1 MDSSRMLEQVNQ
13 LSRNVPHKVLSK
25 YVTLGL
31 VVYLAYYVATLVWQV
46 VPVQNSMGKVVAAGV
61 KTQYT
66 QNNSSVDL
74 NQLFS
79 LELFG
84 KEGKVV
90 APKPTPQLNQNAP
103 KTRLNVTLTGLVAD
117 SSDPVSATSVAII
130 ESRDGQNTYGIND
143 KISGTSA
150 TIYQILIDR
159 VILSI
164 SGRFE
169 TLMLDG
175 IKYSTTP
182 PSYQSNAKAVASV
195 SKPKQLVQ
203 KKREK
208 LDKRKDMELA
218 KSLRQQ
224 RTELFSDP
232 TRLDQVIRI
241 RPYRP
246 NGELKGYRLSP
257 GKDAKLFKQVGLKR
271 NDLAISINGND
282 LTNGQQALAVMAELK
297 TMTEATI
304 TVVRQDELIDIILAL

>member
-1 MDSSRMLEQVNQ
+1 MLEQVNQ
-13 LSRNVPHKVLSK
+13 LSRNVPHKALSK
-25 YVTLGL
+25 YVTLAL
-31 VVYLAYYVATLVWQV
+31 VIYLAYYTASLVWQV
-46 VPVQNSMGKVVAAGV
+46 VPVQNSVGKVVAAGV

-66 QNNSSVDL
+66 QTNLGVDL
-74 NQLFS
+74 SQLIS
-79 LELFG
+79 IELFG
-84 KEGKVV
+84 EEGKVTEPKP
-90 APKPTPQLNQNAP
+90 APKLNQSAP

-117 SSDPVSATSVAII
+117 SGDPVSATSVAII
-130 ESRDGQNTYGIND
+130 ESRDGQNTYGISD
-143 KISGTSA
+143 KISGTNA

-159 VILSI
+159 VILSV

-182 PSYQSNAKAVASV
+182 PSYQTQAKAATV
-195 SKPKQLVQ
+195 KPKQKLAQ
-203 KKREK
+203 QKREK

-224 RTELFSDP
+224 RAELFKDP

-257 GKDAKLFKQVGLKR
+257 GKDAKLFKEVGLQR

-282 LTNGQQALAVMAELK
+282 LTNAQQAFAVMAELK

-304 TVVRQDELIDIILAL
+304 TVVRQGELIDIILAL

>member
-13 LSRNVPHKVLSK
+13 FSRNLPHKVLSK

-31 VVYLAYYVATLVWQV
+31 VVYLAYYFASLVWQV
-46 VPVQNSMGKVVAAGV
+46 VPVQNSVGKVVVAGV

-66 QNNSSVDL
+66 QNNQSVDL
-74 NQLFS
+74 NSLVA

-84 KEGKVV
+84 LEGKVNE
-90 APKPTPQLNQNAP
+90 PKPVPKLNQNAP

-117 SSDPVSATSVAII
+117 SSDSISATSVAII
-130 ESRDGQNTYGIND
+130 ESSDGQNTYGVSD
-143 KISGTSA
+143 KISGTNA

-159 VILSI
+159 VILSV

-175 IKYSTTP
+175 IKYSTKP
-182 PSYQSNAKAVASV
+182 PSYQSEKV
-195 SKPKQLVQ
+195 KPKATQLAQ

-208 LDKRKDMELA
+208 LDKRRDMELVT
-218 KSLRQQ
+218 SLRQQ
-224 RTELFSDP
+224 RVELFKDP

-282 LTNGQQALAVMAELK
+282 LTNPQQAFAVMAELK

>member
-13 LSRNVPHKVLSK
+13 FSRNLPHKVLSK

-31 VVYLAYYVATLVWQV
+31 VVYLAYYIATLVWQV
-46 VPVQNSMGKVVAAGV
+46 VPVQNSVGKVVAAGV
-61 KTQYT
+61 KSQYT
-66 QNNSSVDL
+66 QRESSVDL
-74 NQLFS
+74 NPLVS

-84 KEGKVV
+84 VEGKVNK
-90 APKPTPQLNQNAP
+90 PKPTPQLNQSAP

-117 SSDPVSATSVAII
+117 SGDPVSATSVAII

-150 TIYQILIDR
+150 TIFQILVDR
-159 VILSI
+159 VILSV

-182 PSYQSNAKAVASV
+182 PTYQSKAKAATVT
-195 SKPKQLVQ
+195 PKKLAQQ
-203 KKREK
+203 KREK

-224 RTELFSDP
+224 RAELFKDP

-241 RPYRP
+241 RPYRQ

-257 GKDAKLFKQVGLKR
+257 GKDAKLFKQVGLQR

-282 LTNGQQALAVMAELK
+282 LTNAQQAFTVMTELK
-297 TMTEATI
+297 SMTEATI
-304 TVVRQDELIDIILAL
+304 TVVRQGELIDIILAL

>member
-1 MDSSRMLEQVNQ
+1 MLEQVNQ
-13 LSRNVPHKVLSK
+13 LSRNVPHKTLSK
-25 YVTLGL
+25 YVTLAL
-31 VVYLAYYVATLVWQV
+31 VIYLAYYTASLVWQV
-46 VPVQNSMGKVVAAGV
+46 VPVQNSVGKVVAAGV

-66 QNNSSVDL
+66 QTNLGVDL
-74 NQLFS
+74 GQLIS
-79 LELFG
+79 IELFG
-84 KEGKVV
+84 EEGKVTEPKP
-90 APKPTPQLNQNAP
+90 APKLNQSAP

-117 SSDPVSATSVAII
+117 SGDPVSATSVAII
-130 ESRDGQNTYGIND
+130 ESRDGQNTYGISD
-143 KISGTSA
+143 KISGTNA

-159 VILSI
+159 VILSV

-182 PSYQSNAKAVASV
+182 PSYQTQAKAATV
-195 SKPKQLVQ
+195 KPKQKLAQ
-203 KKREK
+203 QKREK

-224 RTELFSDP
+224 RAELFKDP

-257 GKDAKLFKQVGLKR
+257 GKDAKLFKEVGLQR

-282 LTNGQQALAVMAELK
+282 LTNAQQAFAVMAELK

-304 TVVRQDELIDIILAL
+304 TVVRQGELIDIILAL

>member
-1 MDSSRMLEQVNQ
+1 MLEQVNQ
-13 LSRNVPHKVLSK
+13 LSRNVPHKTLSK
-25 YVTLGL
+25 YVTLAL
-31 VVYLAYYVATLVWQV
+31 VIYLAYYTASLVWQI
-46 VPVQNSMGKVVAAGV
+46 VPVQNSVGKVVAAGV

-66 QNNSSVDL
+66 QTNLGVDL
-74 NQLFS
+74 GQLIS
-79 LELFG
+79 IELFG
-84 KEGKVV
+84 EEGKVTEPKP
-90 APKPTPQLNQNAP
+90 APKLNQSAP

-117 SSDPVSATSVAII
+117 SGDPVSATSVAII
-130 ESRDGQNTYGIND
+130 ESRDGQNTYGISD
-143 KISGTSA
+143 KISGTNA

-159 VILSI
+159 VILSV

-182 PSYQSNAKAVASV
+182 PSYQTQAKAATV
-195 SKPKQLVQ
+195 KPKQKLAQ
-203 KKREK
+203 QKREK

-224 RTELFSDP
+224 RAELFKDP

-257 GKDAKLFKQVGLKR
+257 GKDAKLFKEVGLQR

-282 LTNGQQALAVMAELK
+282 LTNAQQAFAVMAELK

-304 TVVRQDELIDIILAL
+304 TVVRQGELIDIILAL